1 MSDEDWARV
10 AGAAYDRAMNDA
22 DELARR
28 YLALWTEYLT
38 AFLADPRALETMKRW
53 IAFTGQFTY
62 PGSGKAGATGEGGDA
77 PLPPLP
83 PIFGPFGPLPMASP
97 IAVAIGEGSAAI
109 EELAHRVEALEQRF
123 AAWERRT
130 TSRPARRT
138 RRPAAT

>member
-1 MSDEDWARV
+1 
-10 AGAAYDRAMNDA
+10 MNDA

-62 PGSGKAGATGEGGDA
+62 PAMGKAGTAGEGDNA
-77 PLPPLP
+77 PVPPLP

-97 IAVAIGEGSAAI
+97 IAVATGESNAAI
-109 EELAHRVEALEQRF
+109 DALSHRVETLEQRL
-123 AAWERRT
+123 AALERAGKP
-130 TSRPARRT
+130 RPARRA
-138 RRPAAT
+138 RRTAVT